1 MMSTSIAAHVPPPSL
16 NLRIYKTEEATVVG
30 CSGRLTFDFTTTLK
44 SEVKSLIPQSKRIVL
59 DFTDLK
65 FMDSSGL
72 GAIVSLYVSA
82 KKAGCEL
89 GLINFNKQIRELL
102 GITHVLSVFE
112 SFGQYNARIP

>member
-1 MMSTSIAAHVPPPSL
+1 MSTSNAANYPPSTL
-16 NLRIYKTEEATVVG
+16 NLRIYKTEDATVVQ
-30 CSGRLTFDFTTTLK
+30 CSGRLTLDFTATLK
-44 SEVKSLIPQSKRIVL
+44 SEVKNLIPQSKRIVL
-59 DFTDLK
+59 DLTGLA

-89 GLINFNKQIRELL
+89 GLINFNKQVRELL

-112 SFGQYNARIP
+112 SIGQCNVRIP